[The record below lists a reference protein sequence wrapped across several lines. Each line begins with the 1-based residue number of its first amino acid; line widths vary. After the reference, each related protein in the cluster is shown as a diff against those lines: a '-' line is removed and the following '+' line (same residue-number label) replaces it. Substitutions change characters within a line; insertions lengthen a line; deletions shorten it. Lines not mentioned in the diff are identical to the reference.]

1 MPSRMKLAD
10 LIINL
15 KWMDT
20 TPLEYAL
27 KIVGHCYFVANK
39 LKSILYLIF
48 KAKISQSPLFLLRR
62 SANSLYRFQLLFTS
76 FSFVEMS

>member
-1 MPSRMKLAD
+1 MKLAD

-39 LKSILYLIF
+39 LKKQLILNIQGENKSI
-48 KAKISQSPLFLLRR
+48 
-62 SANSLYRFQLLFTS
+62 TS
-76 FSFVEMS
+76 FLAAQICEQPLQIPLVVI